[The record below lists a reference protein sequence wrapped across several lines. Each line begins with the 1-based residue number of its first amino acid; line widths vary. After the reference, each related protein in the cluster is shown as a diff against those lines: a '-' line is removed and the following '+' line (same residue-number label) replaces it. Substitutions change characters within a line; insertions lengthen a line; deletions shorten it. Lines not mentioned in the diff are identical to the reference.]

1 MQVENNYDREVFNGD
16 IGFIAK
22 IDHDEGEVTIDIDGR
37 PVAYPFAE
45 MDEVTLAYATTI
57 HKSQGSEYLAVVIPV
72 MTQHY
77 AMLQRNL
84 LYTGMTRGKRL
95 VVLVGQRKA
104 VAIAVRGTQSRRRWS
119 KLRELL
125 ALNDTVVAGRAVK

>member
-1 MQVENNYDREVFNGD
+1 V
-16 IGFIAK
+16 
-22 IDHDEGEVTIDIDGR
+22 
-37 PVAYPFAE
+37 
-45 MDEVTLAYATTI
+45 LAYATTI
-57 HKSQGSEYLAVVIPV
+57 HKSQGWEYPAIVMPVV
-72 MTQHY
+72 TQHY

-104 VAIAVRGTQSRRRWS
+104 VAIAVRGTQGRRRWS

-125 ALNDTVVAGRAVK
+125 AFEDTVAVSQAAK